1 MFDEYNGGNGP
12 ADIMARLRA
21 SQPPRPFHDDDFDV
35 VDRAPVAKMTLD
47 DALAMVAHAV
57 QSDPHIFG
65 LKVVNAL
72 GGFDAIAK
80 LKPSKPATPMP
91 FSNVLALEVSIGDG
105 EKNGPLPRTKR
116 VRADRERLRYTVT
129 AQVWLDGAKSFDR
142 DRAWKGHA
150 DLRAPDRA
158 LADIKRLS
166 DQKRRHAFSSE
177 YVEWLTNSIVP
188 ACAENDL
195 LIGFLMSTEP
205 GAGDRY
211 HDGQVIL
218 MPRSVAAGRN
228 DRAAALVSM
237 TQGNITLPKFDDRDF
252 KGASLGGTYV
262 RQARGVR
269 NFPFAPF
276 AGFERWATGPLDM

>member
-1 MFDEYNGGNGP
+1 MFEKSLSGRNPLQELRDGYDITGP
-12 ADIMARLRA
+12 GRFA
-21 SQPPRPFHDDDFDV
+21 DDFDEAIQAV
-35 VDRAPVAKMTLD
+35 KAEPTFAE
-47 DALAMVAHAV
+47 ALAIVVRAV
-57 QSDPHIFG
+57 GQDPHVAG
-65 LKVVNAL
+65 KKLVEAL

-80 LKPSKPATPMP
+80 LKPAKPVTPMP
-91 FSNVLALEVSIGDG
+91 FSNILAVEVSIGDG
-105 EKNGPLPRTKR
+105 EKHGPLPKTKR
-116 VRADRERLRYTVT
+116 VRADRDRLRYTVT
-129 AQVWLDGAKSFDR
+129 AQVWLDGAKSFSR

-150 DLRAPDRA
+150 DLRGPDRA

-166 DQKRRHAFSSE
+166 DPKRIHAFSPE
-177 YVEWLTNSIVP
+177 YVEWLTTSIVP
-188 ACAENDL
+188 ACAANDL
-195 LIGFLMSTEP
+195 LIGLLMSTEK

-211 HDGQVIL
+211 HEGQIIL

-228 DRAAALVSM
+228 DRAALLVSM

-276 AGFERWATGPLDM
+276 VGFEKWATGPLDM